1 MMQRAKNDRDLF
13 AATKLGAYHAMR
25 CEEICALRIDQV
37 KRGEDGIRYFEKV
50 GDKTA
55 AANRDVPVRSETDT
69 LVDELIAN
77 ATGPTCESSCKSLG
91 ITRPRGPITGC

>member
-1 MMQRAKNDRDLF
+1 
-13 AATKLGAYHAMR
+13 MR

-37 KRGEDGIRYFEKV
+37 KRREDGIRYFEKV

-77 ATGPTCESSCKSLG
+77 ATGPTCESSWKSLG